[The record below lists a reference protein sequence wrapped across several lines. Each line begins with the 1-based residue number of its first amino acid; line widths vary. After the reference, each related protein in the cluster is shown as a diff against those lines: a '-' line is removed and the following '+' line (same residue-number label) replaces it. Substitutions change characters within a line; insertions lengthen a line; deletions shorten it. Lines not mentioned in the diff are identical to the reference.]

1 MQPKH
6 EKLAISLKNI
16 ANFAKGP
23 FYSKTSKTASFY
35 GVMAFKDMSQILNDN
50 ISFGKKLQ
58 ERSSKQI
65 YMILCH
71 PSILIYFVY
80 TFSSM
85 CTKLFCSKIVCCG
98 SHW

>member
-35 GVMAFKDMSQILNDN
+35 GVMQRYEPNFK
-50 ISFGKKLQ
+50 
-58 ERSSKQI
+58 
-65 YMILCH
+65 
-71 PSILIYFVY
+71 
-80 TFSSM
+80 
-85 CTKLFCSKIVCCG
+85 
-98 SHW
+98 